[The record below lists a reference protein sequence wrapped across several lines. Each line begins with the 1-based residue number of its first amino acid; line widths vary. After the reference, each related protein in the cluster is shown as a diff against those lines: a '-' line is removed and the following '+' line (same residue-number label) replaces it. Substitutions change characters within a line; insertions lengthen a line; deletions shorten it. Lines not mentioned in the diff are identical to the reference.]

1 MKTKARL
8 TITLD
13 NSLLRQV
20 DKMIDHVTIRN
31 RSHAIESILRES
43 LVPTVSTAVLLAGG
57 NNVSESH
64 PALLPIDD
72 KELIFITLEHLT
84 NHGIRRIFLLAGSTE
99 PAFREVLGEGGVF
112 SAEIIYAQ
120 EEQPLGTAGAVKA
133 LEKQLDQEPFLVIH
147 ADVLTNINLADFI
160 TFHNQEKA
168 LATIA
173 VKPRDA
179 EKKYGKV
186 LLQGNKI
193 TEFSE
198 KEKSEGISIINTGV
212 YLLQPD
218 VLHWIADGQPA
229 QFETDVFPKL
239 AAINELSA
247 FLFQGIW
254 FDIGNI
260 ESYKEARLRWSSS

>member
-1 MKTKARL
+1 MRSKARL

-13 NSLLRQV
+13 RDLLRQI

-43 LVPTVSTAVLLAGG
+43 MNPTVSTAVLLAGG
-57 NNVSESH
+57 KATSNSH

-72 KELIFITLEHLT
+72 KELIFITLEHLA
-84 NHGIRRIFLLAGSTE
+84 NFGIRRIFLLAGNME
-99 PAFREVLGEGGVF
+99 PKFRAVLDENVLFG
-112 SAEIIYAQ
+112 IKLIYSR
-120 EEQPLGTAGAVKA
+120 EDQPLGTAGAVKA
-133 LEKQLDQEPFLVIH
+133 IENQLSHESFLVIH

-160 TFHNQEKA
+160 TFHKQEKT

-186 LLQGNKI
+186 MLQGNKI
-193 TEFSE
+193 TEFAE

-212 YLLQPD
+212 YMLQPD
-218 VLHWIADGQPA
+218 VLNLIDVGKPA

-254 FDIGNI
+254 FDISDS
-260 ESYKEARLRWSSS
+260 ESYVGAKKRWLYS

>member
-1 MKTKARL
+1 MRSKARL

-13 NSLLRQV
+13 RDLLRQI

-31 RSHAIESILRES
+31 RSHAIESILQES
-43 LVPTVSTAVLLAGG
+43 INPTVSTAVILAGG
-57 NNVSESH
+57 KGSSNSH

-72 KELIFITLEHLT
+72 KELIFITLEHLA
-84 NHGIRRIFLLAGSTE
+84 NYGIRRIFLLAGDKE
-99 PAFREVLGEGGVF
+99 PQFRTLLAEDSHLGIKILYVE
-112 SAEIIYAQ
+112 

-133 LEKQLDQEPFLVIH
+133 IENQLNHEPFLVIH
-147 ADVLTNINLADFI
+147 ADILTNINLADFI
-160 TFHNQEKA
+160 TFHKQEKT

-186 LLQGNKI
+186 MLQGNKI
-193 TEFSE
+193 TEFAE

-212 YLLQPD
+212 YMLQPD
-218 VLHWIADGQPA
+218 VLNLIDVGKPA

-239 AAINELSA
+239 AAIHELSA

-254 FDIGNI
+254 FDISDS
-260 ESYKEARLRWSSS
+260 ESYLGAKKRWLFS